1 MATDYGKSIAGPT
14 DLPAQWYFAEG
25 TKNLGNHLARR
36 LITPRGSMSWAP
48 TDGFDVR
55 SLINSE
61 LTASNR
67 ARAEAAIS
75 AEVER
80 DERVERCQS
89 TIARVSSTEI
99 LVTLIVT
106 AAEGTFPLVLSVN
119 SLSVALLG

>member
-1 MATDYGKSIAGPT
+1 MATDYGKGIAGPT
-14 DLPAQWYFAEG
+14 DLPAQFYFAEG

-55 SLINSE
+55 SLINAE
-61 LTASNR
+61 LTPQAR
-67 ARAEAAIS
+67 ARAEASIA
-75 AEVER
+75 AEAER

-89 TIARVSSTEI
+89 TITRVSSSE
-99 LVTLIVT
+99 LVVTLIIT
-106 AAEGTFPLVLSVN
+106 AAEGSFPLVLSVN